1 MAREFSRTDRVSQ
14 QVHKEIASILNQEF
28 KHQAPDLCM
37 VTVSGVEISRDLA
50 HAKVYVTF
58 LEMDEEKVK
67 ASMALL
73 EEGKS
78 FVRGLLSRRVRMR
91 NTPALKFIQDRSIT
105 EGMRISNIVSQVTR
119 EEEAKRNANSD
130 TNADSHTDADHASDD
145 NKPAE

>member
-1 MAREFSRTDRVSQ
+1 
-14 QVHKEIASILNQEF
+14 
-28 KHQAPDLCM
+28 
-37 VTVSGVEISRDLA
+37 
-50 HAKVYVTF
+50 
-58 LEMDEEKVK
+58 MDEEKVK

-119 EEEAKRNANSD
+119 DEAAKRDANLDSNSD
-130 TNADSHTDADHASDD
+130 NHTDADHASDD
-145 NKPAE
+145 NKPTE